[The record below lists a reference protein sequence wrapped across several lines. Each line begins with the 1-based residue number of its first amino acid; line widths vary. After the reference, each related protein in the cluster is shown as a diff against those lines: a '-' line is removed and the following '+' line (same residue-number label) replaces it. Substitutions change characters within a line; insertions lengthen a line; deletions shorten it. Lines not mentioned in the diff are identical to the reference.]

1 MIKKWM
7 IFCLIVLGFQASFAT
22 SLMNTVSLEASEEVL
37 GDTGINIAKS
47 ASVSMTSDK
56 LPLVGAGL
64 RTKFMFNV
72 YVVQIFNN
80 APQTVKRNATEVLDS
95 VAAATHSVVHLSFLR
110 NVKNDQIRTSF
121 QEALIKNKV
130 DVNSASIQSFF
141 QAVQQG
147 GAAQDGSELAL
158 ILSHLPNGMDQITYV
173 SPEGKLFFVEGPG
186 LVKAILSIW
195 LGTPAD
201 SGLQSCKNELLLPRS
216 F

>member
-7 IFCLIVLGFQASFAT
+7 TLCLMVLGFQASFAAGIV
-22 SLMNTVSLEASEEVL
+22 NLENSEEVL
-37 GDTGINIAKS
+37 GDTGVTLAKS
-47 ASVSMTSDK
+47 ASVSMTSEK
-56 LPLVGAGL
+56 LPLIGAGL

-80 APQTVKRNATEVLDS
+80 APQLVQRNAAGILDS
-95 VAAATHSVVHLSFLR
+95 VAAATHSVIHLSFLR

-158 ILSHLPNGMDQITYV
+158 ILSHLPNGVDQLICQ
-173 SPEGKLFFVEGPG
+173 SPSGNAYTLQGPG

-201 SGLQSCKNELLLPRS
+201 GGLESCKNELLISRS
-216 F
+216 L

>member
-1 MIKKWM
+1 MMKKWM
-7 IFCLIVLGFQASFAT
+7 TLCLIVLGFQASFAG
-22 SLMNTVSLEASEEVL
+22 SIVNLENSDEVL
-37 GDTGINIAKS
+37 GDTGVTLAKS
-47 ASVSMTSDK
+47 ASVTVTSET

-80 APQTVKRNATEVLDS
+80 APQLIQRNAAGILDS
-95 VAAATHSVVHLSFLR
+95 VAAATHSVIHLSFLR

-130 DVNSASIQSFF
+130 DVNSPAIQSFF

-158 ILSHLPNGMDQITYV
+158 ILSHLPNGMDQLIYQ
-173 SPEGKLFFVEGPG
+173 SPSGNSYTLQGAG
-186 LVKAILSIW
+186 LVKAVLSIW

-201 SGLQSCKNELLLPRS
+201 GGLESCKNELLLSRS
-216 F
+216 L